1 MKVIQLVIK
10 NSNGDD
16 FYNWQMTIYDPKKDV
31 ESAEFGLNLVRGY
44 REQISVIPEFGWKSV
59 QDLDERLYVF
69 IEKLVNTKKV
79 EIVVEANEYS
89 NNRKKFDKFRK
100 VIKRVEKFDSN
111 NGCIT
116 LYSKN
121 LEFIDPYKKVSIVTV

>member
-16 FYNWQMTIYDPKKDV
+16 FYNWQMTIYDPKRAV
-31 ESAEFGLNLVRGY
+31 ESAKFKLNLVRGY
-44 REQISVIPEFGWKSV
+44 KEQISVIPEFGWKDI
-59 QDLDERLYVF
+59 QDLDDKLYVF
-69 IEKLVNTKKV
+69 IERLVKAKKI
-79 EIVVEANEYS
+79 EVVVKDIEYS

-100 VIKRVEKFDSN
+100 LLKRVEKFDSN

-116 LYSKN
+116 LYSRN
-121 LEFIDPYKKVSIVTV
+121 LEFTDPYKKVSIVTV

>member
-16 FYNWQMTIYDPKKDV
+16 FYNWQMTIYDPKKAV
-31 ESAEFGLNLVRGY
+31 ESAKFGLNLVRGY
-44 REQISVIPEFGWKSV
+44 KEQISVIPEFGWKDI
-59 QDLDERLYVF
+59 QDLDDKLYVF
-69 IEKLVNTKKV
+69 IERLVKAKKI
-79 EIVVEANEYS
+79 EVVVKDIEYS

-100 VIKRVEKFDSN
+100 LLKRVEKFDSN

-116 LYSKN
+116 LYSRN
-121 LEFIDPYKKVSIVTV
+121 LEFTDPYKKVSIVTV